1 VICSVRNG
9 FMRID
14 TARLG
19 LRRFSPADAQE
30 VQRLAGER
38 EIAESTLLPHPYA
51 DGMAESWLAEQAAEL
66 ADGTA
71 VNLAIERTCDA
82 TLIGSIGLEIDLE
95 PRRARLGCWSGRPYW
110 GRGYCTEAA
119 RAVIAYGFDVLKLER
134 VWAARFG
141 WNAASARVLDKSGF
155 AQEGCRRE
163 YVAARGR
170 KEIVVTHGLLRWE
183 WEAQRA
189 CPASGRERAAYAST

>member
-1 VICSVRNG
+1 VSTCNG
-9 FMRID
+9 FLRID

-30 VQRLAGER
+30 VQLLAGDC
-38 EIAESTLLPHPYA
+38 EIAESTLLPHPYLN
-51 DGMAESWLAEQAAEL
+51 GMAESWLAKQAEDFAS
-66 ADGTA
+66 TA
-71 VNLAIERTCDA
+71 VNFAIERSCDA
-82 TLIGSIGLEIDLE
+82 TLIGSIGLELDLAQ
-95 PRRARLGCWSGRPYW
+95 RRAKLGCWVGRPYW
-110 GRGYCTEAA
+110 GRGYCTEAVE
-119 RAVIAYGFDVLKLER
+119 AVIAYGFETFALER
-134 VWAARFG
+134 IWAARFS

-183 WEAQRA
+183 WEAHRTR
-189 CPASGRERAAYAST
+189 PASGHEPTAFRPA